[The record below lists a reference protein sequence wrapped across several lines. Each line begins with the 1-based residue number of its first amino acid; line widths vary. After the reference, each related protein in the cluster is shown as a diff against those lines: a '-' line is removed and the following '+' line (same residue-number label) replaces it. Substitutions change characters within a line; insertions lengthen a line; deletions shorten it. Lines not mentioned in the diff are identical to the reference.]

1 MNISQFPD
9 LTASNSIDV
18 PNISDTMFGDLK
30 EEKKYA
36 KLFYHYT
43 NMYMAF
49 SNKMRSN
56 IGRSKYQILYDIGY
70 A

>member
-30 EEKKYA
+30 EEKNMKNVLSLYKYQE
-36 KLFYHYT
+36 FV
-43 NMYMAF
+43 NMY
-49 SNKMRSN
+49 
-56 IGRSKYQILYDIGY
+56 GVLKYEILYDIGY